1 MENKVTLRQIT
12 YTFLLLSI
20 TPIFS
25 RLPSLLAPS
34 GDSTG
39 YVAVLYYGVIG
50 CVFAW
55 LMYQV
60 LYVYRGY
67 SLLEVLSDLVGVVIA
82 KFILLVY
89 AVWSL
94 LVILFKIGS
103 YSTLLQTTLLP
114 TISAD
119 ILLGF
124 LFLLCVY
131 AFSKGSKTILRF
143 SEFLFLPAVIFLGI
157 LFLFAVP
164 SFHTEYL
171 KTISISSL
179 TDNLRRI
186 PSIASIG
193 GNLMLLLFFL
203 GNIERGPE
211 LPHNI
216 KANNAHDTRYKQ
228 KRHKTFQ
235 SRLYRCILLFTL
247 LCFASILLSLCI
259 NGPKLTEN
267 FTYPIYQS
275 VKGVSILSTF
285 ERFDAFITLICIVS
299 DFTAVCVFALISVTC
314 FSFVF
319 EKKEQ
324 EQPNEDSNAPLDIVS
339 PSRKTTLLLGLGAP
353 LVLVCCCY
361 IYLRKIT
368 QYELDEFFLSY
379 MMPINLIFQYV
390 LPTLLGIVCFIKR
403 ITRSKK
409 SEENFK

>member
-1 MENKVTLRQIT
+1 MENKVTLRQFT

-25 RLPSLLAPS
+25 SLPGLLAPS

-67 SLLEVLSDLVGVVIA
+67 SLLEILSDLVGTVIA

-89 AVWSL
+89 ALWSV

-103 YSTLLQTTLLP
+103 YATLLQTTLLP

-143 SEFLFLPAVIFLGI
+143 SEFLFLPAVFFLGI

-203 GNIERGPE
+203 GNIEHKPE
-211 LPHNI
+211 LPCDINE
-216 KANNAHDTRYKQ
+216 APDTKGKQ
-228 KRHKTFQ
+228 KSHQTFQ
-235 SRLYRCILLFTL
+235 IRLYRCILQFTL

-299 DFTAVCVFALISVTC
+299 DFTAVCVFAFISVTC

-319 EKKEQ
+319 QKKEQ
-324 EQPNEDSNAPLDIVS
+324 EQPKEDSSAPLDVVS
-339 PSRKTTLLLGLGAP
+339 PSRKTTLLLCIGAP
-353 LVLVCCCY
+353 LVLICCCY
-361 IYLRKIT
+361 VYLRKIT
-368 QYELDEFFLSY
+368 QYELDEYFLSY
-379 MMPINLIFQYV
+379 MMPLNLIFQYV

-403 ITRSKK
+403 ISRGKK
-409 SEENFK
+409 GNQEA

>member
-1 MENKVTLRQIT
+1 MKNKVTLRQFT

-20 TPIFS
+20 TPVFS
-25 RLPSLLAPS
+25 RLPGLLAPS

-60 LYVYRGY
+60 LYAYRDY
-67 SLLEVLSDLVGVVIA
+67 TLLEILSDLVGTGIA
-82 KFILLVY
+82 KFILLAY
-89 AVWSL
+89 AFWSIL
-94 LVILFKIGS
+94 MIVIKIGS
-103 YSTLLQTTLLP
+103 YSILLQTTLLP

-143 SEFLFLPAVIFLGI
+143 SEFLFLPAVFFLGI

-171 KTISISSL
+171 QTISIGSL

-186 PSIASIG
+186 PDIASVG

-203 GNIERGPE
+203 GNIERKPE
-211 LPHNI
+211 LPCNI
-216 KANNAHDTRYKQ
+216 KSDYAPDTHCKQ
-228 KRHKTFQ
+228 KRYHTFQ
-235 SRLYRCILLFTL
+235 TRLYRCILQFIL

-267 FTYPIYQS
+267 FTYPIYQA
-275 VKGVSILSTF
+275 VKGISILSTF

-319 EKKEQ
+319 QKTEQ
-324 EQPNEDSNAPLDIVS
+324 EQPKEETNGPLDVVS
-339 PSRKTTLLLGLGAP
+339 PSRHTTLLLCLGAP
-353 LVLVCCCY
+353 LVLVSCCY
-361 IYLRKIT
+361 IYLREIT
-368 QYELDEFFLSY
+368 QYELDEFYLSY
-379 MMPINLIFQYV
+379 MLPINLVFQYV
-390 LPTLLGIVCFIKR
+390 LPSFLGVACFIKR
-403 ITRSKK
+403 ISRRK
-409 SEENFK
+409 ENIE

>member
-1 MENKVTLRQIT
+1 MDNNVTLRQFT

-25 RLPSLLAPS
+25 RLPGLLAPT

-39 YVAVLYYGVIG
+39 YVSVLYYGVIG

-60 LYVYRGY
+60 LYAYHGY
-67 SLLEVLSDLVGVVIA
+67 TLVEILSELVGTVIA

-89 AVWSL
+89 AIWSI
-94 LVILFKIGS
+94 LVILFKISS

-114 TISAD
+114 TISAE

-143 SEFLFLPAVIFLGI
+143 SEFLFLPAIFFLGI
-157 LFLFAVP
+157 LFIFAVP

-171 KTISISSL
+171 QTISIGSL
-179 TDNLRRI
+179 ADNMRSI
-186 PSIASIG
+186 PTIASVG
-193 GNLMLLLFFL
+193 GNLMLLLFLL
-203 GNIERGPE
+203 GNIERKPE
-211 LPHNI
+211 LPCDIESNY
-216 KANNAHDTRYKQ
+216 ASDTRCKQ
-228 KRHKTFQ
+228 KRYHTFQ
-235 SRLYRCILLFTL
+235 TRLYRCILQFTL

-259 NGPKLTEN
+259 NGPKLTES

-314 FSFVF
+314 LSFVF
-319 EKKEQ
+319 QKKGQ
-324 EQPNEDSNAPLDIVS
+324 EPQKEESNAPLNIVS
-339 PSRKTTLLLGLGAP
+339 PSRHTTLLLCLGAP
-353 LVLVCCCY
+353 LVLVSCCFVF
-361 IYLRKIT
+361 LREIT

-379 MMPINLIFQYV
+379 MMPINLVFQYV
-390 LPTLLGIVCFIKR
+390 LPSLLGIVCFIQR
-403 ITRSKK
+403 IARKK
-409 SEENFK
+409 KCNQEVR

>member
-1 MENKVTLRQIT
+1 MDNKVTLRQFT

-25 RLPSLLAPS
+25 RLPGLLSPS

-50 CVFAW
+50 CIFAW

-60 LYVYRGY
+60 VYAYRGY
-67 SLLEVLSDLVGVVIA
+67 TLLEILSNFVGSVIA
-82 KFILLVY
+82 KFILLIY
-89 AVWSL
+89 ALWSI
-94 LVILFKIGS
+94 LVILFKIAS
-103 YSTLLQTTLLP
+103 YTTLLQTTLLP
-114 TISAD
+114 TISAE

-143 SEFLFLPAVIFLGI
+143 SEFLFLPAVFFLGI

-171 KTISISSL
+171 QTISIGSL
-179 TDNLRRI
+179 SDNLRRI
-186 PSIASIG
+186 PIIASVG

-203 GNIERGPE
+203 GNIERKPE
-211 LPHNI
+211 LPSDI
-216 KANNAHDTRYKQ
+216 EANYAPDSRCKQ
-228 KRHKTFQ
+228 KRTHTFQ
-235 SRLYRCILLFTL
+235 TRLYRCILQFTL
-247 LCFASILLSLCI
+247 LCFASVLLSLCI

-275 VKGVSILSTF
+275 VKGISILSTF

-314 FSFVF
+314 LSFVF
-319 EKKEQ
+319 QKKNQ
-324 EQPNEDSNAPLDIVS
+324 ESQNEESNAPLDVVS
-339 PSRKTTLLLGLGAP
+339 PSRHTTLLLCLGAP
-353 LVLVCCCY
+353 LILVSCCY
-361 IYLRKIT
+361 VFLREIT
-368 QYELDEFFLSY
+368 QYEIDEFLLSY
-379 MMPINLIFQYV
+379 MMPINLVFQYV
-390 LPTLLGIVCFIKR
+390 LPSLLGIVCFIQR
-403 ITRSKK
+403 ISRRNEKQ
-409 SEENFK
+409 EI